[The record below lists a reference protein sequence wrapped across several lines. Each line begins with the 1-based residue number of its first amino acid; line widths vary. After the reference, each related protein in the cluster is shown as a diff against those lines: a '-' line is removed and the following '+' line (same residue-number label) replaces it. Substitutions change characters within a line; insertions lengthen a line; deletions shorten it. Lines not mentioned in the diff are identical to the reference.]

1 MIKGHVAIRQCACCR
16 SRRPQRELIRIRE
29 NGSKVF
35 VDKTRASYTGRSVYS
50 CPNEKCLE
58 MALKKNRLERALRK
72 PVSVIPSK
80 DEILKG
86 LENKG

>member
-1 MIKGHVAIRQCACCR
+1 MIKGHVAIRQCVCCR
-16 SRRPQRELIRIRE
+16 TRRPQKELIRIRE

-35 VDKTRASYTGRSVYS
+35 LENTGANYTGRSVYS
-50 CPNEKCLE
+50 CPKEECLE